1 MIPKRPDG
9 DWSTMGYSPNGATK
23 ETRIPEF
30 VWDTCH
36 FCGGEEAEKTEV
48 YVEHLQAVAKRAVE
62 LLRRYS
68 TVDAYGWWHDRE
80 YCDDL
85 SEPAKEVIAEIEAS
99 GWQP

>member
-48 YVEHLQAVAKRAVE
+48 YVEHLQAVAKLAVE
-62 LLRRYS
+62 TLKDILNDSLLPPYDTA
-68 TVDAYGWWHDRE
+68 TVGRALRE
-80 YCDDL
+80 IQ
-85 SEPAKEVIAEIEAS
+85 ES